1 MSMSAAI
8 VHFDTARAALAKA
21 HTFDEV
27 KEIRDKASALAAYVR
42 QAGESLEM
50 QNQCAE
56 IKLRA
61 ERRAGE
67 MLREMELSKGAAEE
81 GWKTRSHDE
90 TASASTAPTLSGL
103 GISKSQSSR
112 WQTLAALPAETFEA
126 HIAETKGRGEELTT
140 AGALRVAKEHKR
152 QEKRAARRQPAMD
165 PAPQPASTDP
175 FSFWLNQIFTADA
188 RDLLP
193 RIPAERVDLV
203 LTDPPYNI
211 RFAAYDVHRDNMPAE
226 EYIDLLKTLQRFRR
240 VVVIQYPEET
250 MRYVV
255 PALGTPDHVGAWCY
269 NSNIPR
275 RFRLISYYGLTPDCS
290 RLKQPYKNPT
300 DRRVREMIQGG
311 SEGTDLY
318 EWWTDIQLVKNVSQ
332 EKGIHPCPVP
342 VRLMERIILLTTE
355 PGQVVLDPFVGEGTT
370 AEAAFRNGRSYIGME
385 LSPAYAEAA
394 RQRLALVQPPLAIQE
409 AS

>member
-1 MSMSAAI
+1 MTGAI
-8 VHFDTARAALAKA
+8 AHFDAAKAALAKA
-21 HTFDEV
+21 HSIDEV
-27 KEIRDKASALAAYVR
+27 KNIRDKAQALTLYAR

-67 MLREMELSKGAAEE
+67 MLEEMELSKGAAAE

-90 TASASTAPTLSGL
+90 TSLTPSLSDL

-112 WQTLAALPAETFEA
+112 WQAIASLPEETFEA
-126 HIAETKGRGEELTT
+126 HIAETKAQGEELTT

-152 QEKRAARRQPAMD
+152 QQKRAERRQTVID
-165 PAPQPASTDP
+165 APKPQLE
-175 FSFWLNQIFTADA
+175 SFHNSPLAPWLNQIITADA
-188 RDLLP
+188 RTILP
-193 RIPAERVDLV
+193 NIPPEHIDLV

-211 RFAAYDVHRDNMPAE
+211 GFAAYDIHKDAMRAE
-226 EYIDLLKTLQRFRR
+226 EYIALLKTLQSFKR
-240 VVVIQYPEET
+240 VVIIQYPEET

-255 PALGTPDHVGAWCY
+255 PALGVPDHVGAWCY
-269 NSNIPR
+269 NSNIAR
-275 RFRLISYYGLTPDCS
+275 RFRLISYYGLTPDYS
-290 RLKQPYKNPT
+290 RLKQPYKNP
-300 DRRVREMIQGG
+300 DDKRVRNLIQSG

-332 EKGIHPCPVP
+332 EKGAHPCPVP

-355 PGQVVLDPFVGEGTT
+355 PGQAVLDPFVGEGTT
-370 AEAAFRNGRSYIGME
+370 AEAAFRNGRPYIGIE
-385 LSPAYAEAA
+385 LSPDYSKAA
-394 RQRLALVQPPLAIQE
+394 RERLALVQPPLVGQE